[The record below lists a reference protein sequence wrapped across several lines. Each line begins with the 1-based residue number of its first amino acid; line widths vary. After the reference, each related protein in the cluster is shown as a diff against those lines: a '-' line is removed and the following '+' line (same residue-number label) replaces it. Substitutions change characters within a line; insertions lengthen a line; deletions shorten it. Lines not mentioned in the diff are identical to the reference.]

1 MNLSGKF
8 GKCSS
13 GLNANLS
20 LDTPYQ
26 TKLLL
31 FALNQIRVELKGN
44 HRLSLRLGTQ
54 MNFNLI
60 CTSRAWVSVEHS
72 VGGGVHSVHVHY
84 VGEVV
89 KSSAL
94 STALALERRRAVAC
108 FLSGLSHTEINGTS
122 RKCV

>member
-13 GLNANLS
+13 GLNTNLS
-20 LDTPYQ
+20 LETPYQ
-26 TKLLL
+26 TEPLL
-31 FALNQIRVELKGN
+31 FALNQIRVELKSN

-60 CTSRAWVSVEHS
+60 CTSRAGVSVEHS
-72 VGGGVHSVHVHY
+72 GQVHY
-84 VGEVV
+84 VGEVL

-94 STALALERRRAVAC
+94 STALALERRAVAY